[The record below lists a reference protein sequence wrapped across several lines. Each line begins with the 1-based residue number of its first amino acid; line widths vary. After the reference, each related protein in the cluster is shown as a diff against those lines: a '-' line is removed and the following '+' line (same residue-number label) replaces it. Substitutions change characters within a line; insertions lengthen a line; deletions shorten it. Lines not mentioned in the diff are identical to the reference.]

1 MLKNG
6 QTYFKNLAVL
16 ATYLT
21 SNAKMISLCCFFF
34 VFIIFFISHTQME
47 KKYME
52 VIDDDIYS
60 RIIEFKANNEII
72 IAQELQ

>member
-1 MLKNG
+1 
-6 QTYFKNLAVL
+6 
-16 ATYLT
+16 
-21 SNAKMISLCCFFF
+21 
-34 VFIIFFISHTQME
+34 ME

-60 RIIEFKANNEII
+60 RIIEFKANNEIL